1 MERIAGSV
9 LDFASWHVLPF
20 GMRLNKS
27 VNNDGS
33 GSVLADWLID
43 CGSALFVCE
52 FDLNGSCQKQV
63 QRDFEKPNF
72 RFLAHILN
80 MSDLKTQ
87 FIYHIF
93 VLRQQGS

>member
-1 MERIAGSV
+1 
-9 LDFASWHVLPF
+9 
-20 GMRLNKS
+20 MRLNKS

-72 RFLAHILN
+72 QEKTRFLAHILN
-80 MSDLKTQ
+80 MSDLNL
-87 FIYHIF
+87 FHLISIR
-93 VLRQQGS
+93 LRDLYRTHYPFG

>member
-1 MERIAGSV
+1 MERIAGPV

-43 CGSALFVCE
+43 CGSALFVCK
-52 FDLNGSCQKQV
+52 FDLNLFHLVSIRL
-63 QRDFEKPNF
+63 RDLYGISIAVTICSVD
-72 RFLAHILN
+72 RSLSVRLISYTH
-80 MSDLKTQ
+80 
-87 FIYHIF
+87 
-93 VLRQQGS
+93 R